1 MLVIRPLHRIL
12 GAQALSSLG
21 TSISTVALAVMVFDI
36 SGSVLHMGGVL
47 AASTA
52 PLMVMSFVGGAL
64 LDRYEGRR
72 LMVLSDIARALLVLA
87 MPLAATQSVAL
98 IYVVAGVIG
107 WADSRTEHA
116 GEGQFTSE
124 RVPGRCRDWWLS
136 GRGCAGGLPWVF
148 YYLHH
153 RRCHVRDFSLAVA
166 GAAESG
172 YRRRESSETVRS
184 VERIPAY
191 PGSHLVFSTAAH

>member
-1 MLVIRPLHRIL
+1 MCI
-12 GAQALSSLG
+12 
-21 TSISTVALAVMVFDI
+21 
-36 SGSVLHMGGVL
+36 
-47 AASTA
+47 
-52 PLMVMSFVGGAL
+52 
-64 LDRYEGRR
+64 
-72 LMVLSDIARALLVLA
+72 RALGVPIIRKGKGRTASNKLVR
-87 MPLAATQSVAL
+87 
-98 IYVVAGVIG
+98 
-107 WADSRTEHA
+107 SRTEHQMRA
-116 GEGQFTSE
+116 
-124 RVPGRCRDWWLS
+124 RV
-136 GRGCAGGLPWVF
+136 RGDSLNRSDSFRAFSPPVTTLGSPSNSKAEIPYVAASMVKVVKYGGLPWVF